1 MTWQYGVGSGSGCSA
16 LGPDAHVGEL
26 VPETMRLAQAAVD
39 LLDPPVEAASP
50 SGCRAVRPS

>member
-1 MTWQYGVGSGSGCSA
+1 
-16 LGPDAHVGEL
+16 
-26 VPETMRLAQAAVD
+26 MRLAQAAVD